1 MSTSVTLAILL
12 RPLVNLLVMFLVVAP
27 LAWLFYQLIPDGRTK
42 VFLFKVRS
50 GKDASR
56 RDRVIMTLGVVAGYA
71 VLIGVVAVL
80 VVRGP

>member
-12 RPLVNLLVMFLVVAP
+12 RPLFNLLVMFLVVAP
-27 LAWLFYQLIPDGRTK
+27 LAWLLYQLIPDGRAK

-56 RDRVIMTLGVVAGYA
+56 RDKVIMTLGVVAGYA
-71 VLIGVVAVL
+71 LLICFGAFLVA
-80 VVRGP
+80 RGP